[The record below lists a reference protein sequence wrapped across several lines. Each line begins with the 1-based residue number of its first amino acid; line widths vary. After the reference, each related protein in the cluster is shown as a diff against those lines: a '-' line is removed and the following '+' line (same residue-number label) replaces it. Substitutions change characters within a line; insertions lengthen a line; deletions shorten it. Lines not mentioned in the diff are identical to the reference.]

1 MVLSDIFV
9 DEMLSPWIEI
19 NIHIALKLSKLD
31 KFNSETMLL
40 KNMVISRYNFKNALE
55 YFDFQ
60 NKCLIISNFNELKK
74 I

>member
-40 KNMVISRYNFKNALE
+40 KNMVISRYNFKTFLWNT
-55 YFDFQ
+55 
-60 NKCLIISNFNELKK
+60 LIFKK
-74 I
+74 NV